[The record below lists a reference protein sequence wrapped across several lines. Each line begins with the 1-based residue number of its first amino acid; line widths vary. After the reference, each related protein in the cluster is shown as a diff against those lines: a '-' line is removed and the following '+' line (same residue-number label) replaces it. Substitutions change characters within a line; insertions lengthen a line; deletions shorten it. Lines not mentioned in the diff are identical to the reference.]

1 MSQYTEAIAH
11 ISRADQKLAEFIQR
25 IGPCK
30 FALRPGTPFQS
41 LVRAIAHQQLTGR
54 AANTILRRL
63 EETLGAGGFPSP
75 AAVLKA
81 DIDALRRAGFSR
93 AKATYIKEV
102 ALAVTGGAIPGKA
115 AMRKMS
121 DEEIIEKLTAIKGIG
136 RWSAEMFL
144 IFDLG
149 RLNVL
154 PLGDFGVRKGFAI
167 AYGMKKLPHPRTVS
181 RKAES
186 WKPYRSLACWYLW
199 RVVEMKPLER
209 GAAG

>member
-1 MSQYTEAIAH
+1 MNDYSEGIAH
-11 ISRADQKLAEFIQR
+11 IVKSDRTLADVIAQ

-30 FALRPGTPFQS
+30 LSLRTGSVFES

-63 EETLGAGGFPSP
+63 QDALGTSGSVAPET
-75 AAVLKA
+75 VLQA
-81 DIDALRRAGFSR
+81 EMEVLRRAGFSL
-93 AKATYIKEV
+93 AKASYIREV
-102 ALAVTGGAIPGKA
+102 ALAVTSGAIPTKA

-121 DEEIIEKLTAIKGIG
+121 DEEIIEKLTAVKGIG

-154 PLGDFGVRKGFAI
+154 PLGDYGVRKGFAI
-167 AYGMKKLPHPRTVS
+167 AYGMKTLPRPRTIT
-181 RKAES
+181 RRAKQ
-186 WKPYRSLACWYLW
+186 WHPYRTLACWYLW
-199 RVVEMKPLER
+199 RIVDMKPV
-209 GAAG
+209 G